1 MASRSTFLSAAT
13 ALTVASVAAR
23 SRAASMPGRL
33 QKPPML
39 RPGDLVGLV
48 APASPLTDDEIA
60 RGIRQVESLGLR
72 TRLGPNARNQ
82 NGYLA
87 GTDAQRA
94 ADFNAMARDGS
105 VKAIFALR
113 GGYGTMRIL
122 DDLDYAALR
131 ADPKIVL
138 GFSDMTAV
146 LNAVTTRSGLV
157 TFHGPVASLSTFD
170 AVETAWLRRA
180 LMSREPIGTLRTDG
194 ITRLHGGRATGPLAG
209 GNLSLV
215 AALSGTPYAVPTDG
229 AVLFLEETHEEPY
242 RVDRML
248 TQLQLAG
255 DFRSAAG
262 VVFGACSH
270 CDASGPALS
279 LPEIYAGTIGSGR
292 RPSITGAKI
301 GHITDQ
307 WVLPIGLRA
316 TLDADAKTLT
326 IAESAVS

>member
-1 MASRSTFLSAAT
+1 
-13 ALTVASVAAR
+13 
-23 SRAASMPGRL
+23 MPSGLR
-33 QKPPML
+33 KPPML

-48 APASPLTDDEIA
+48 APASPLSDDEIA
-60 RGIRQVESLGLR
+60 RGVRQVESLGLK
-72 TRLGPNARNQ
+72 TRLGAHARAQ

-122 DDLDYAALR
+122 DELDYHALR

-146 LNAVTTRSGLV
+146 LNAVSVRSGLV

-170 AVETAWLRRA
+170 ATESAWLKRA
-180 LMSREPIGTLRTDG
+180 LMSREPIGSLRADG

-229 AVLFLEETHEEPY
+229 ALLFLEETHEEPY

-255 DFRSAAG
+255 DFRDAAG

-279 LPEIYAGTIGSGR
+279 LDQIYADTIGSAP

-307 WVLPIGLRA
+307 WVLPIGIPA
-316 TLDADAKTLT
+316 TLDADARTLT
-326 IAESAVS
+326 VQESAVS

>member
-1 MASRSTFLSAAT
+1 
-13 ALTVASVAAR
+13 
-23 SRAASMPGRL
+23 
-33 QKPPML
+33 ML
-39 RPGDLVGLV
+39 KPGDLVGLI
-48 APASPLTDDEIA
+48 APASPLSSDEIA
-60 RGIRQVESLGLR
+60 RGVRQVESLGLK
-72 TRLGPNARNQ
+72 TRLGAHAGAQ

-87 GTDAQRA
+87 GADAERA
-94 ADFNAMARDGS
+94 GDFNAMARDRE
-105 VKAIFALR
+105 VRAIFALR

-122 DDLDYAALR
+122 NDLDYAALR
-131 ADPKIVL
+131 NDPKIVL

-146 LNAVTTRSGLV
+146 LNAVTARSDLV
-157 TFHGPVASLSTFD
+157 TFHGPVAALSTFD
-170 AVETAWLRRA
+170 TFESAALRRA
-180 LMSREPIGTLRTDG
+180 LMSREPIGTLNSEG

-215 AALSGTPYAVPTDG
+215 AALSGTPYAIPTDG
-229 AVLFLEETHEEPY
+229 ALLFLEETHEEPY

-248 TQLQLAG
+248 TTLQLAG
-255 DFRSAAG
+255 DFRNAAG

-279 LPEIYAGTIGSGR
+279 LEEIYADTIGSAK

-307 WVLPIGLRA
+307 WVLPIGIRA